1 MFFAHILILRPQ
13 SRVVF
18 HGLGRGQ
25 LFSYRRTLDYRNKS
39 GGGFAKGRNI
49 CAMESANCQM
59 ACKFGYVDFY
69 FRESETGK

>member
-18 HGLGRGQ
+18 RGLGRGQ
-25 LFSYRRTLDYRNKS
+25 LFSYRRTLDYRNKRAFS
-39 GGGFAKGRNI
+39 RKGVTSVLK
-49 CAMESANCQM
+49 ESANCQM
-59 ACKFGYVDFY
+59 ACKFGNVGFY